1 MPTLSTPMPPPSNV
15 LPDSG
20 SARPDAGPDAHPD
33 ARPVPRLAPEQREK
47 QIIQGAIVFFAEV
60 GFSGQTR
67 ELSRRLGIT
76 QPLLYR
82 YFPSKQALI
91 DRVFEEMFLGRWDSR
106 WVDLIRDQGVPLR
119 DRLVAFYR
127 EYAAATYQPEWI
139 RLYMYAGLAN
149 TGINKR
155 YLGLVEREFLTT
167 LCRELR
173 RHCGL
178 DPDAMPVSHAE
189 VEFAWS
195 LHGGMFYYAVR
206 HFIFNAASY
215 VDSMA
220 NATLVIENFLQGL
233 PQTYP
238 QCMEMQDT
246 EKAGD
251 GAAS

>member
-1 MPTLSTPMPPPSNV
+1 
-15 LPDSG
+15 
-20 SARPDAGPDAHPD
+20 
-33 ARPVPRLAPEQREK
+33 
-47 QIIQGAIVFFAEV
+47 
-60 GFSGQTR
+60 
-67 ELSRRLGIT
+67 
-76 QPLLYR
+76 
-82 YFPSKQALI
+82 
-91 DRVFEEMFLGRWDSR
+91 MFLGRWDSR
-106 WVDLIRDQGVPLR
+106 WVDLIRDQSVPLR
-119 DRLVAFYR
+119 DRLVKFYR

-178 DPDAMPVSHAE
+178 DPDATPVSHAE

-206 HFIFNAASY
+206 HFIFNATSDG
-215 VDSMA
+215 DSMT
-220 NATLVIENFLQGL
+220 NATLVIDNFLQGL

-238 QCMEMQDT
+238 KCMALQD
-246 EKAGD
+246 EKITD
-251 GAAS
+251 DRSPS

>member
-1 MPTLSTPMPPPSNV
+1 MSSNDFGGLPILSTPPSG
-15 LPDSG
+15 LP
-20 SARPDAGPDAHPD
+20 PDAETR
-33 ARPVPRLAPEQREK
+33 RPESRSVPRLSPEQREK
-47 QIIQGAIVFFAEV
+47 QIIQGAISFFAEV

-106 WVDLIRDQGVPLR
+106 WVDLIREQDVPLR
-119 DRLVAFYR
+119 DRLVEFYR
-127 EYAAATYQPEWI
+127 QYAAATYQPEWI

-167 LCRELR
+167 LCVELR

-178 DPDAMPVSHAE
+178 DPNTAPVSHPE
-189 VEFAWS
+189 LEFAWS

-206 HFIFNAASY
+206 HFVFNANSN
-215 VDSMA
+215 VDFMA
-220 NATLVIENFLQGL
+220 NATLVIENFLRGL

-238 QCMEMQDT
+238 RCMAMPD
-246 EKAGD
+246 D
-251 GAAS
+251 ASNSESNARE

>member
-1 MPTLSTPMPPPSNV
+1 M
-15 LPDSG
+15 
-20 SARPDAGPDAHPD
+20 
-33 ARPVPRLAPEQREK
+33 
-47 QIIQGAIVFFAEV
+47 
-60 GFSGQTR
+60 
-67 ELSRRLGIT
+67 SRRLGIT

-106 WVDLIRDQGVPLR
+106 WVDLIRDQGLPLR
-119 DRLVAFYR
+119 DRLVEFYR

-167 LCRELR
+167 LCVELR
-173 RHCGL
+173 RHCRL
-178 DPDAMPVSHAE
+178 DPDATPVSHAE

-206 HFIFNAASY
+206 HFIFDAWSE
-215 VDSMA
+215 VDAMT
-220 NATLVIENFLQGL
+220 NATLVIENFLKGL

-238 QCMEMQDT
+238 KCMATGE
-246 EKAGD
+246 GD
-251 GAAS
+251 GAAEEAAL